1 MRTLQNYDHWCIKK
15 VNKSS
20 NWGILWNN
28 VCSTRHQRSDITL
41 RRMQQPPT
49 NNKAVMSFRYAA
61 LFPSAASSISVD
73 SIRSLTTS
81 FSLVHSAGWT
91 SLKKLA
97 MTNLAFLHKINHKKV
112 GIVSL
117 ALILIPSFLG
127 FFLVP
132 KLLRGQLKKV
142 KFPGKTKQFAK
153 LIFSFFWIIFPT
165 QNLALK
171 PGSEIRELWSE
182 APFAV
187 TFKVYVFN
195 ITNPHDVVQGRK
207 VCSNFILYRP
217 RKRATFLL

>member
-1 MRTLQNYDHWCIKK
+1 MHETIEQKPKLRDFVKQSQMW
-15 VNKSS
+15 
-20 NWGILWNN
+20 
-28 VCSTRHQRSDITL
+28 HQRLDITL

-117 ALILIPSFLG
+117 VLILIPSFLG
-127 FFLVP
+127 FVLVP

-153 LIFSFFWIIFPT
+153 LIFPFFFFFEYFFQHRTWP
-165 QNLALK
+165 
-171 PGSEIRELWSE
+171 
-182 APFAV
+182 
-187 TFKVYVFN
+187 
-195 ITNPHDVVQGRK
+195 
-207 VCSNFILYRP
+207 
-217 RKRATFLL
+217 